1 MIRQRG
7 FTLFELVLAVATT
20 SIVITIALPAYQD
33 YSYRTQMA
41 HFLDL
46 TLRDR
51 AAVQA
56 YQDTRQQWPRE
67 RHEVPISDIDAGPY
81 LEREPALLQTPRAL
95 YYKVSLGSGVAGE
108 LLLEADFADGVLR
121 SWRCRALHHTPG
133 FARYLPAGCQ
143 TT

>member
-20 SIVITIALPAYQD
+20 GIVVTIALPAYQD

-51 AAVQA
+51 AAVEA
-56 YQDTRQQWPRE
+56 YQDTHRQWPGE

-95 YYKVSLGSGVAGE
+95 HYTVSLGSGVAGE

-121 SWRCRALHHTPG
+121 GWRCRTLQYTPG
-133 FARYLPAGCQ
+133 FVRYLPAGCQ
-143 TT
+143 TI